1 MRQPPVQ
8 LDQRTPP
15 SGLQQGPREAAA
27 PATRRASVERAWRS
41 ALVTGLLCFGALAN
55 TASAQDTTFVQSTE
69 VLAFTSVYYSRREF
83 IQGFVTGSNETGYTL
98 NEIDLMVNGRANQG
112 APPRVRLVASSVLF
126 NSVIATLEFDRLD
139 ERANLGGLYHTT
151 LMTYTAPAALTLD
164 PSTSYYL
171 EVVARP
177 GVYRST
183 PIKQLFYWD
192 LRPNA
197 HGWKFEQD
205 LYYTKPGWSYYNSLT
220 LQDKSYSLQIGVRG
234 VANPPTPRMQ
244 RTAQFEGLPKRHDG
258 ESAFTGV
265 IRFSAEPAGLTAQ
278 TVADGVVE
286 VTGGTVT
293 GARRPAVTGGQR
305 TDEGEQSAW
314 EVTVQPDGPGDI
326 MLRLPAR
333 ACDETHA
340 VCIEGEPLDEAAQAV
355 VRGTPPTVS
364 ISAAATPVTEGAA
377 AAFALT
383 RTGDTAPALTV
394 AVAVSETGSVLDGEP
409 PASAT
414 FGAGSDS
421 ATLSVATVDDEAVE
435 QASTV
440 TAALSAGEGYAVDAG
455 SGSAGVAVGDDDAT
469 PVVETASPIEVAENA
484 TVVAVLSASDADTA
498 AQDLSWSIPQG
509 AAGGADGAEFALTS
523 GGALSFKVAKD
534 FEAPDDADT
543 DGDYGVTVRITDGS
557 NPVDVALVVRLV
569 DVEEVRP
576 TARFERLAERHDGET
591 AFTVALRFN
600 GAPEGLTQATVENAL
615 LEVTGGTVTEARPT
629 VEGATTAWEVTV
641 APHGPGDVTLRLP
654 VRACTE
660 ANAVC
665 IGGLP
670 LSEAVEA
677 TVPGT
682 PMTARFTQ
690 ASQAHDGTSSFEL
703 RMDFSHEP
711 VGYSYRTVRDALFDV
726 EGARIERAQRRERGR
741 NRLWRIRVVPET
753 SGDVILSARA
763 TTDCSARHAACAA
776 DGRMFDGA
784 LSLTIAGP
792 QSTVGPVVS
801 IAAPAQT
808 PVTEGT
814 ALEFALARTGDVAE
828 PLTVP
833 VSVTESAGML
843 AGTAPDS
850 VTFESGSASA
860 ALSLL
865 TEDDERV
872 EGASTV
878 TVALAQG
885 EGYSLDGSAASADGV
900 VDDDDAAPVVRT
912 SSPIL
917 VAENATAVATLTA
930 TDADSAAEALAWSI
944 PEGEG
949 GGSDAAQFS
958 LTASGALSFR
968 AAKDFEAPDDANA
981 DGEYEVTVRVTDGS
995 NPVDVPLVVRLSD
1008 VDDTAPALSSASVD
1022 GAALT
1027 LTFSE
1032 TLDGDSAP
1040 PASSFAVTAAGS
1052 ARTVD
1057 AVTVAGKAVTLTLSS
1072 AVTSGETV
1080 TVAYSVPTVA
1090 GAKPIRDAAGNPAAA
1105 FASTEVTNATAALPV
1120 VSIAASTSPVTEGA
1134 ALGFALTRT
1143 GETTQELTV
1152 AVSVTETGAT
1162 LSGTPPGSATFAAGS
1177 DRAVLSVATEDDE
1190 ASEAASTVTAMVSP
1204 GEEYTVEEGSAS
1216 ARAVVEDD
1224 DAAPVLSTASPVVV
1238 AENETA
1244 VATLTATDADTAAEA
1259 LAWSIPEGEAGGADG
1274 GQFTLSA
1281 QGVLAFRAAKDFE
1294 APDDADGDG
1303 DYEVTVRVSDGTNA
1317 VDAALVLRL
1326 SDVVDEVAPALSSAS
1341 VDGGVLTLAFDEALD
1356 EESVPPA
1363 SSFAVTAGAS
1373 ARTVDAV
1380 EVSGETVVVTF
1391 SPSARSGETV
1401 TVGYTVPTGPDTAV
1415 LRDAAGN
1422 RGGVVRL
1429 RRDGEPDDADG
1440 GFHQGG
1446 VDAGDRRHGG
1456 GVRADA
1462 HGCDGAGADG
1472 GGLGHRSRQR
1482 GEQRHT
1488 LFGDLRARRVG
1499 GAAQRRDGERRGPR
1513 SGRAVERDHSGRGRL
1528 RGGRR
1533 GPLGRGGRVRR
1544 RRGGAAGDGG
1554 LVVDARLD
1562 RPRQPLVRRVRRG
1575 VLRPAVVGG
1584 GAGLSHLVHRL

>member
-1 MRQPPVQ
+1 MDMAGKMGGVDRHGASGHEDARNLRNATGAQCCLRCRTVRSDRDHLAGAEPSVPRTNMRHPSMRYSPVL
-8 LDQRTPP
+8 LDHHTPS

-27 PATRRASVERAWRS
+27 PATCGASVDRVWRS
-41 ALVTGLLCFGALAN
+41 ALVACLLCFGALAN
-55 TASAQDTTFVQSTE
+55 TASAQEPEITTFLDFYSHRQSCGMRTHAHDHTFVQGFST
-69 VLAFTSVYYSRREF
+69 
-83 IQGFVTGSNETGYTL
+83 GGNETGYTL
-98 NEIDLMVNGRANQG
+98 REVEFLVGRHPKYFTVHPQIS
-112 APPRVRLVASSVLF
+112 LVEASPLF
-126 NSVIATLEFDRLD
+126 TSEVATLQFNRKRPIGSSSIEWLIDTM
-139 ERANLGGLYHTT
+139 A
-151 LMTYTAPAALTLD
+151 TYTVPEDVTLD
-164 PSTSYYL
+164 PSTTYYL
-171 EVVARP
+171 KFTAPQQEGYSVTF
-177 GVYRST
+177 YRQKAY
-183 PIKQLFYWD
+183 PVE
-192 LRPNA
+192 RPNQY
-197 HGWKFEQD
+197 GWSMVSSMYWTE
-205 LYYTKPGWSYYNSLT
+205 PGWTHYNVSSVGGRPCSIRIT
-220 LQDKSYSLQIGVRG
+220 ARG
-234 VANPPTPRMQ
+234 FAKPPIPRMQ

-258 ESAFTGV
+258 ESAFTGL
-265 IRFSAEPAGLTAQ
+265 IRFSAEPEGLTAQ

-409 PASAT
+409 PASVT

-455 SGSAGVAVGDDDAT
+455 SGSAGVAVGDDDAA

-930 TDADSAAEALAWSI
+930 TDADSAAEVLAWSI

-1274 GQFTLSA
+1274 GTVHAERAGCARLPGGEGLRVAGRRRRRRRLRGDGAGQRRDQRGRCGAGVAAVGCGGRGGAGAVECVGGWGRADARLRRGARRGVGAPCVLVRGDGGSVGA
-1281 QGVLAFRAAKDFE
+1281 HGRCGGGIGRNGRGHVLALGE
-1294 APDDADGDG
+1294 VGGDGDG
-1303 DYEVTVRVSDGTNA
+1303 GVHRADGA
-1317 VDAALVLRL
+1317 RHGGAARR
-1326 SDVVDEVAPALSSAS
+1326 
-1341 VDGGVLTLAFDEALD
+1341 GGQ
-1356 EESVPPA
+1356 
-1363 SSFAVTAGAS
+1363 
-1373 ARTVDAV
+1373 
-1380 EVSGETVVVTF
+1380 
-1391 SPSARSGETV
+1391 
-1401 TVGYTVPTGPDTAV
+1401 
-1415 LRDAAGN
+1415 

-1429 RRDGEPDDADG
+1429 RRGGEPDDADG

-1456 GVRADA
+1456 GIRADA

-1472 GGLGHRSRQR
+1472 GGLGHRSRQC

-1488 LFGDLRARRVG
+1488 LFGDLRAWRV
-1499 GAAQRRDGERRGPR
+1499 
-1513 SGRAVERDHSGRGRL
+1513 
-1528 RGGRR
+1528 
-1533 GPLGRGGRVRR
+1533 
-1544 RRGGAAGDGG
+1544 
-1554 LVVDARLD
+1554 
-1562 RPRQPLVRRVRRG
+1562 
-1575 VLRPAVVGG
+1575 
-1584 GAGLSHLVHRL
+1584 